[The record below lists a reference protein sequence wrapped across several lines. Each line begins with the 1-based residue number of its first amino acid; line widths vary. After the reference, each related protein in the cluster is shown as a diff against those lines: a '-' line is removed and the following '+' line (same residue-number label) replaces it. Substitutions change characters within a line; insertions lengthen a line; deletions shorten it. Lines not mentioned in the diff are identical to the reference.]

1 MRRGRLAFA
10 VSLIVALAQPAVAWS
25 QDTGARDVVPA
36 VPPAS
41 AVPEASVVPA
51 AAPAADAQTPLDL
64 TALDPNLL
72 ADPGDPRAN
81 EARLDIYGFSDFTY
95 GGFYL
100 PKGNRWRGYLNPHSG
115 FGIGNLNVYF
125 KGTLSERARSLV
137 EIRFMYLPSAYP
149 QVQSDGSVKYTDTKV
164 RDPLELNRELRWGGI
179 VIERAWVEYELH
191 ELLTVR
197 AGQFLTPYGIWNVD
211 HGSPTIIGIRRPFV
225 VTEPFIP
232 ERQTGIETY
241 GRRSFSNLVAGY
253 HLTLSNGRGIGEE
266 YLDRDDNKAVGGRA
280 FVTTMAVGELTLGG
294 SFYRARR
301 TTTADKFTYGPS
313 GEKLF
318 TDRIIE
324 RSREIGLAADVK
336 WRWRNLHVQGE
347 LLARQR
353 NFDDN
358 ARERLSDYSVPSFT
372 PNNFRWGAYGLV
384 GYRTPLAGI
393 MPFVLV
399 ERVTF
404 PTGDLPNAMSVH
416 LGLNYRPEA
425 SLVLKAEAMYAW
437 FPGALQT
444 SFGVDNLI
452 SYALQVAWVF

>member
-1 MRRGRLAFA
+1 MIRGGAWIL
-10 VSLIVALAQPAVAWS
+10 ALALAIAHPVLAWS
-25 QDTGARDVVPA
+25 QEALP
-36 VPPAS
+36 S
-41 AVPEASVVPA
+41 ATEAVPA
-51 AAPAADAQTPLDL
+51 AAPSAAAPAAAPTALDL
-64 TALDPNLL
+64 TTIDPTLL
-72 ADPGDPRAN
+72 TDPVDPRGA
-81 EARLDIYGFSDFTY
+81 ESRLEIYGFSDFTY
-95 GGFYL
+95 AGFYL
-100 PKGNRWRGYLNPHSG
+100 PKGNRWSGYLNPHPG
-115 FGIGNLNVYF
+115 FGIGNLNVYL
-125 KGTLSERARSLV
+125 KSTLSDRARSLV
-137 EIRFMYLPSAYP
+137 EVRFMYLPSAYP
-149 QVQSDGSVKYTDTKV
+149 QVGADGSVKYTDTRV
-164 RDPLELNRELRWGGI
+164 RDPLELNRELKWGGV

-225 VTEPFIP
+225 VTEPFFP

-266 YLDRDDNKAVGGRA
+266 YLDRDSNKAVGGRA
-280 FVTTMAVGELTLGG
+280 FMTTMAIGELTLGG
-294 SFYRARR
+294 SFYRAKR
-301 TTTADKFTYGPS
+301 TTTADKFTYGPA

-318 TDRIIE
+318 VSKVIE
-324 RSREIGLAADVK
+324 RSREIGLAADLK
-336 WRWRNLHVQGE
+336 WRWRALHVQGE
-347 LLARQR
+347 LLVRQR
-353 NFDDN
+353 DFDDN
-358 ARERLSDYSVPSFT
+358 ARERLSDYAVPSFT

-416 LGLNYRPEA
+416 FGLNYRPEP
-425 SLVLKAEAMYAW
+425 SLVLKAEGMYAW
-437 FPGALQT
+437 FPGALKT